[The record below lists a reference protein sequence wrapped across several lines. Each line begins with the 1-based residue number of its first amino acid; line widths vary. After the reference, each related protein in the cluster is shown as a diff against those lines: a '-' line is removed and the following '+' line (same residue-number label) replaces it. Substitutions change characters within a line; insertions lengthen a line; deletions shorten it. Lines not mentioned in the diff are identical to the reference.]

1 MKRYFGLL
9 VSEWVTAVMIV
20 AVSAAVLYGFQV
32 GRERDASVAQAEAA
46 LGELLILAE
55 AAQAAD
61 ELLQCDETILPAA
74 MLQTT
79 FLPLTVG
86 AVPLDPADPG
96 KGYAPAL
103 VVEVEKSVAQGD
115 RWDTAKRWLKALK
128 KARGEEDGAAAEG
141 DPTDPGEA
149 VVESASTGLGDPTG
163 SLRVSWNWKTLLR
176 YEVLALEAP
185 VCEAPWSSTLPE
197 IPG

>member
-9 VSEWVTAVMIV
+9 VSEWVTAVMV
-20 AVSAAVLYGFQV
+20 VGVSAAVLYGFQV

-61 ELLQCDETILPAA
+61 ELLQCDETILPEA

-149 VVESASTGLGDPTG
+149 VVESASSGLGDPTG

-185 VCEAPWSSTLPE
+185 VCKAPWSSTLPE
-197 IPG
+197 IPS

>member
-20 AVSAAVLYGFQV
+20 GVSAAVLYGFQV

-61 ELLQCDETILPAA
+61 ELLQCDETILPEA

-86 AVPLDPADPG
+86 AVALDPADPG

-128 KARGEEDGAAAEG
+128 KARGEEDGAAAEA

-197 IPG
+197 IPS